1 MNTIKVRFT
10 DIRRWAAS
18 QLTGL
23 AMTIYNDDDVSL
35 IDWDEFEEWC
45 KMAKPYVNAFCDLS
59 EPSQEGLDEIT
70 QEIDGL
76 LFELGFDA
84 IINSFDDP
92 VANAWK
98 KLIPTQQAKQA
109 DTNEH

>member
-23 AMTIYNDDDVSL
+23 AMTIYNDDEHADVSML
-35 IDWDEFEEWC
+35 KDAYANMENVYIQSFDDWRNDE
-45 KMAKPYVNAFCDLS
+45 AT
-59 EPSQEGLDEIT
+59 QEGLDEIVK
-70 QEIDGL
+70 
-76 LFELGFDA
+76 ELDFDT